1 MENRFTKCSFDFEV
15 VSFHSECDR
24 SSCKGNQDPAFA
36 VFYQRAN
43 NEYCYCLNRKQLGQY
58 WRCIVEDTNFLC
70 LSRCERCKACKEMS
84 HVFTELQDA
93 YFCQPKTKPAKNYE
107 DKSYQPVMWHVYNR
121 PSNKKEFRMES
132 NSTYWFGLRLWVDM
146 LIENLLFL

>member
-1 MENRFTKCSFDFEV
+1 
-15 VSFHSECDR
+15 
-24 SSCKGNQDPAFA
+24 
-36 VFYQRAN
+36 
-43 NEYCYCLNRKQLGQY
+43 
-58 WRCIVEDTNFLC
+58 
-70 LSRCERCKACKEMS
+70 MS